1 MMKKFCAL
9 LSAVLLCGCVSVE
22 YDGEC
27 AAARDGDVPV
37 VVFTDATRIDR
48 PYTVLGKASASG
60 NYQEVSRDRM
70 IAKLREKA
78 ASCGADAMLIVE
90 QQVIAGDPAVTSNP
104 VFSTSFDFDSTD
116 GNWRQVTRDL
126 DRDFVNTRRNRTST
140 TAGSINNFRRII
152 RVEFLRWK
160 ENGSPA
166 PAAKKPAEPAGK

>member
-1 MMKKFCAL
+1 MKIFSAL
-9 LSAVLLCGCVSVE
+9 LSAILLCGCVSVE
-22 YDGEC
+22 YEGEC
-27 AAARDGDVPV
+27 AAARKDDTPV
-37 VVFTDATRIDR
+37 AIFTDATRISR

-78 ASCGADAMLIVE
+78 ADCGADAMLIVE
-90 QQVIAGDPAVTSNP
+90 QQVIAGDSPVASNP

-116 GNWRQVTRDL
+116 GNWRQLTRDL
-126 DRDFVNTRRNRTST
+126 DQDFVNTRRNRTTT

-160 ENGSPA
+160 SDAPTAPA
-166 PAAKKPAEPAGK
+166 PAAPAGK